1 MKAYFTVFFCVLIVA
16 VSAQSFDE
24 IVSSNRYI
32 DCRDVTFN
40 SNAIIKR
47 LYSNNQIDSIF
58 QFLEYWEKKCGPMEP
73 ALRLKNILKIKNK
86 EFEPNSISSSLIEQ
100 MLHYIENQDFFYIPN
115 QYYQNQFEDDFAIQR
130 KAYDS
135 LTRRFASDIIS
146 ENLDE
151 SLLLDFYSNDSPH
164 FEKIKLAPE
173 QSRLK
178 QLRQE
183 IYSKTRSMPQYH
195 LAFVTG
201 ISQHYGNIS
210 VFGVRPNFGMIMGAR
225 RLKHNYD
232 MILDFRAGPAKE
244 SYSFIYQDS
253 LFTNNSYTGMYF
265 GFEYTFDFVNTPKF
279 DIGISPAMGY
289 DRITTLTVD
298 NDYGEEA
305 RFLSS
310 FNKNIGVVLKYKY
323 GSGGRYI
330 GLHVRYNFTDYK
342 NPGGTRLNGEY
353 LNIRFTIGSVSNY
366 WRDRKLKYLE

>member
-1 MKAYFTVFFCVLIVA
+1 MKGYFAICFCVVTA
-16 VSAQSFDE
+16 TACAQSFDK

-40 SNAIIKR
+40 ANSIISR
-47 LYSNNQIDSIF
+47 LYSHNQIDSIF
-58 QFLEYWEKKCGPMEP
+58 QFLDYWESKCGSMEP

-86 EFEPNSISSSLIEQ
+86 EFEQNLISSSLIEQ
-100 MLHYIENQDFFYIPN
+100 MVYYRENHDFFYIPY
-115 QYYQNQFEDDFAIQR
+115 QYYRDQFEDDFTIQR
-130 KAYDS
+130 KTYDS
-135 LTRRFASDIIS
+135 LTRRLASEIIS

-151 SLLLDFYSNDSPH
+151 SLLLDFYSSDSPR

-183 IYSKTRSMPQYH
+183 IYSKTRSMLQYH
-195 LAFVTG
+195 LAFATG

-210 VFGVRPNFGMIMGAR
+210 VFGVRPNFGMIMGAK
-225 RLKHNYD
+225 RLQHNYD

-253 LFTNNSYTGMYF
+253 LFTKNSYTGMYF

-279 DIGISPAMGY
+279 DIGISPAIGY

-323 GSGGRYI
+323 GSGGRYL
-330 GLHVRYNFTDYK
+330 GLHLRYNFTDYK

-366 WRDRKLKYLE
+366 SRDRKLKYLE